1 MPLLSQIIT
10 VAETYD
16 RVLNKGELPFKARK
30 PATLNVIKNGA
41 ETQFD
46 QQLSEIFV
54 EMIEKSEG
62 V

>member
-30 PATLNVIKNGA
+30 PATLNVIKNGVGD
-41 ETQFD
+41 QFD
-46 QQLSEIFV
+46 PQLFEIF
-54 EMIEKSEG
+54 I
-62 V
+62 